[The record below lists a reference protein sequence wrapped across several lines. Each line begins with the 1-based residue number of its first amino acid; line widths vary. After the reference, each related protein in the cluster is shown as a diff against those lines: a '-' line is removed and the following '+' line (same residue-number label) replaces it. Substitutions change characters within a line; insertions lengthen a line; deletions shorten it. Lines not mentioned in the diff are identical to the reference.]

1 MPFKA
6 EEPLKFR
13 TPVRYLVVSMLEEG
27 RTDSEI
33 AAALNNPVSPLILQE
48 FETSKARSVEGQAR
62 PRCSGYPEA
71 RTLQG
76 AGLDQYSRKG
86 EGC

>member
-71 RTLQG
+71 RILQG
-76 AGLDQYSRKG
+76 AGRDKYLRQG